1 MYVQQLVVRADDVI
15 LPAAYRIG
23 PFELETALLE
33 HPAVAEWAVVGS
45 PEPIRGQIV
54 KAFIVIAPG
63 HAPSDQLATDLQE
76 HVKRLTAP
84 YKYPRKVEFVAEL
97 PKTISGKTR
106 RVDLRRLERKTQAG
120 WHLR

>member
-15 LPAAYRIG
+15 LPAAYLIG

-33 HPAVAEWAVVGS
+33 HAAVAEWAVVGS

>member
-33 HPAVAEWAVVGS
+33 HAAVAEGAVVGS

-63 HAPSDQLATDLQE
+63 HAPSDQRELA
-76 HVKRLTAP
+76 
-84 YKYPRKVEFVAEL
+84 
-97 PKTISGKTR
+97 S
-106 RVDLRRLERKTQAG
+106 
-120 WHLR
+120 